1 MKSSV
6 DNLNSRRWKLVRREA
21 LERASWRCKKCG
33 KSGRLQVDHIKP
45 ISQGGDGYLLSNLQP
60 LCISCHLDKTAAERG
75 VTQEQL
81 AWRAYQREID
91 LKLAK
96 R

>member
-21 LERASWRCKKCG
+21 LDRANWRCVLCG
-33 KSGRLQVDHIKP
+33 RSGKLHVDHIKP
-45 ISQGGDGYLLSNLQP
+45 LSEGGSGYSLENLQP
-60 LCISCHLDKTAAERG
+60 LCRTCHFDKTAAERG
-75 VTQEQL
+75 VTPDQQ
-81 AWRAYQREID
+81 AWRRYQRNVDKETVS
-91 LKLAK
+91 